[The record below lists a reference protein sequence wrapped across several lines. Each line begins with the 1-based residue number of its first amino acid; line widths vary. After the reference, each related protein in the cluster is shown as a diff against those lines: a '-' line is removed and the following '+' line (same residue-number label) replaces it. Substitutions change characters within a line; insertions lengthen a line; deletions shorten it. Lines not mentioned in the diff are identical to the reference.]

1 MPPATNAQIAR
12 SSASYSGLSRSA
24 PAVGVANTAAA
35 PASQTRRR
43 IGSERAATSSGSS
56 SRKAKN
62 TDLGLRS
69 TAGTRSHHAR
79 SDEMLSS
86 LTAVSSDMKRGY
98 PRRKSSNSSQAQ

>member
-1 MPPATNAQIAR
+1 MPPATNAQIGT
-12 SSASYSGLSRSA
+12 STASYAGLSRST
-24 PAVGVANTAAA
+24 PAFGVASTAAA

-62 TDLGLRS
+62 TDLGPTS

-86 LTAVSSDMKRGY
+86 PTAVSSDMERAY
-98 PRRKSSNSSQAQ
+98 PRRKSSNSSRAQ